1 MICLISTTD
10 DPFLNLAL
18 EEHLLRNSADEGFLL
33 WQSRP
38 AVVVGKHQN
47 ALAEINHRYVR
58 EHGITVARR
67 LSGGG
72 TVFHGPGNLNFTFI
86 RHGEPGK
93 LVDFRRFIA
102 PITGYLATLGV
113 EAVQGP
119 KNEILVSGKK
129 VSGNA
134 EHVYR
139 NRVLHHGTLLF
150 EADLSVLQESIR
162 VKTGRYIDK
171 AVQSNRSEVMNLRG
185 CLSAPLSLE
194 DFRDGLLHHVSRSE
208 GAPVADF
215 DRVDMEKVRQLAE
228 GKYRTWDWIF
238 GWSPDYEVVLEEG
251 GLFTGSLHVHRGKI
265 VRASFTSDQVPEPVI
280 RTLEDAL
287 CGCRHET
294 GELENILSRTVPRQ
308 WGTASALAETFF

>member
-1 MICLISTTD
+1 MICLISPTD

-18 EEHLLRNSADEGFLL
+18 EEHLLRDSADEVFLL

-72 TVFHGPGNLNFTFI
+72 TVFHGEGNLNFTFI

-171 AVQSNRSEVMNLRG
+171 AVQSNRSEVMNLRE
-185 CLSAPLSLE
+185 CLSASLSAE
-194 DFRDGLLHHVSRSE
+194 AFRDGLLQYVSRSE
-208 GAPVADF
+208 GASMEGF
-215 DRVDMEKVRQLAE
+215 DRVDMEKVQQLAE

-251 GLFTGSLHVHRGKI
+251 GMFTGSLKVHRGKI
-265 VRASFTSDQVPEPVI
+265 VRASLASDQVPEPAI

-294 GELENILSRTVPRQ
+294 GEVENVIAQTVPRP
-308 WGTASALAETFF
+308 WGTASESAETFF

>member
-1 MICLISTTD
+1 MICLISPSD

-18 EEHLLRNSADEGFLL
+18 EEHLLREGSGEVFLL

-47 ALAEINHRYVR
+47 ALGEINHGFVR
-58 EHGITVARR
+58 ENRITVARR

-86 RHGEPGK
+86 RNGAPGK

-102 PITGYLATLGV
+102 PITGYLASLGV

-119 KNEILVSGKK
+119 KHEILVSGKK
-129 VSGNA
+129 ISGNA

-150 EADLSVLQESIR
+150 QADLTLLQESIR

-171 AVQSNRSEVMNLRG
+171 AVQSNRSEVMNLSG
-185 CLSAPLSLE
+185 CLSAPLSL
-194 DFRDGLLHHVSRSE
+194 DAFRDGLLQYVCRTE
-208 GAPVADF
+208 GGTVEGF
-215 DRVDMEKVRQLAE
+215 DGVDMEKVRQLADN
-228 GKYRTWDWIF
+228 KYNTWDWIY
-238 GWSPDYEVVLEEG
+238 GWSPDYTFVFEENAV
-251 GLFTGSLHVHRGKI
+251 FTGTLSVHRGRI
-265 VRASFTSDQVPEPVI
+265 THADLHSSQVPGGV
-280 RTLEDAL
+280 THALENAL
-287 CGCRHET
+287 AGCRHEVA
-294 GELENILSRTVPRQ
+294 EVEAIIAQTVPHQ
-308 WGTASALAETFF
+308 WGTAAALSAIFF

>member
-1 MICLISTTD
+1 MICLISRTD

-18 EEHLLRNSADEGFLL
+18 EEYLLRDSADEVFLL
-33 WQSRP
+33 WESRP

-86 RHGEPGK
+86 RNGEPGK
-93 LVDFRRFIA
+93 LVDFGRFIA
-102 PITGYLATLGV
+102 PILGYLATLGV

-150 EADLSVLQESIR
+150 EADLAVLQETIR
-162 VKTGRYIDK
+162 VKSGRYIDK

-194 DFRDGLLHHVSRSE
+194 DFRDGLLQYVSRSE
-208 GAPVADF
+208 GAPVAGF
-215 DRVDMEKVRQLAE
+215 DRVDVEKVRQLAE

-238 GWSPDYEVVLEEG
+238 GWSPDYTFVIEENAV
-251 GLFTGSLHVHRGKI
+251 FTGSLSVHRGRI
-265 VRASFTSDQVPEPVI
+265 IHADLHSSQVPGGV
-280 RTLEDAL
+280 THAL
-287 CGCRHET
+287 GNALVGCRHEAA
-294 GELENILSRTVPRQ
+294 EVEAIISQTVPLQ
-308 WGTASALAETFF
+308 WGTAVALLAAFF